1 MRILVIG
8 GTRNLGHD
16 LVVDLHERG
25 HRVAVLNR
33 GETPDELPRA
43 VERLRADRSQPL
55 QFGAALAGRSWDAVV
70 DFALYTGPDARTTV
84 DLLDGRT
91 GHYVFIS
98 TGQVYLVRAGTPR
111 SAREADYAGP
121 LLPEPAPGTRDHAN
135 WLYGVDK
142 RAAEDVLGEAH
153 AAGRFPFTS
162 LRLPMV
168 NSPRD
173 HYGRL
178 RGYLLRVR
186 DGGPIVAPA
195 EVTHGLR
202 HVYGAD
208 VVRILADLVARSEGK
223 GEAWNLSHDETLAHD
238 AFLSLLADLAGAPPP
253 RVVRV
258 PLAVL
263 EARGLFPASAPFADT
278 WMSALDNTRSREI
291 LGVRFTPYREALA
304 VLVAHYLGTPC
315 VVPAGYLRRDDELLL
330 AREGM
335 PATSST

>member
-25 HRVAVLNR
+25 HRVTVLNR
-33 GETPDELPRA
+33 GQTPDELPRA

-84 DLLDGRT
+84 DLLDGRI

-98 TGQVYLVRAGTPR
+98 TGQVYLVRADAPR
-111 SAREADYAGP
+111 PAREADYPGP
-121 LLPEPAPGTRDHAN
+121 LLPAPAPGTRDHAN
-135 WLYGVDK
+135 WLYGMDK
-142 RAAEDVLGEAH
+142 RAVEDALVEAH

-168 NSPRD
+168 NSARD

-178 RGYLLRVR
+178 YGYLLRVQ
-186 DGGPIVAPA
+186 DGGPIVVPG
-195 EVTHGLR
+195 EVTHDLR
-202 HVYGAD
+202 HVYGGD
-208 VVRILADLVARSEGK
+208 VVRIVADLVARSEGK
-223 GEAWNLSHDETLAHD
+223 GEAWNLSHDETLSHD
-238 AFLSLLADLAGAPPP
+238 AFLALLAGLAGAPAPE
-253 RVVRV
+253 VIRV

-263 EARGLFPASAPFADT
+263 ETRGLFPASAPFADT

-291 LGVRFTPYREALA
+291 LGIQYTPFRDALE
-304 VLVAHYLGTPC
+304 VLVEHHRRTPR
-315 VVPAGYLRRDDELLL
+315 VLPAGYLRREDELLL
-330 AREGM
+330 ARE
-335 PATSST
+335 ALTC